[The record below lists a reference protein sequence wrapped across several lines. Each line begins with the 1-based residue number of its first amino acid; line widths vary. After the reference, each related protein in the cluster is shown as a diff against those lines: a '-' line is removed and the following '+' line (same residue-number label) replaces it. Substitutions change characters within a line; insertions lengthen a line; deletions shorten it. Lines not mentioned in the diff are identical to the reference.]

1 MITEAKFGV
10 TGMLAKDQGYGLNLE
25 TEKVRKSFSL
35 SQSVWAAITKDHDG
49 VCGLNN
55 RHLFLPILETGS
67 PRSKPAV
74 SISGE
79 RSHPGLWMADISQPY
94 DILI

>member
-35 SQSVWAAITKDHDG
+35 SQSVWVAVTKI
-49 VCGLNN
+49 
-55 RHLFLPILETGS
+55 PET
-67 PRSKPAV
+67 RWFK
-74 SISGE
+74 
-79 RSHPGLWMADISQPY
+79 Q
-94 DILI
+94 